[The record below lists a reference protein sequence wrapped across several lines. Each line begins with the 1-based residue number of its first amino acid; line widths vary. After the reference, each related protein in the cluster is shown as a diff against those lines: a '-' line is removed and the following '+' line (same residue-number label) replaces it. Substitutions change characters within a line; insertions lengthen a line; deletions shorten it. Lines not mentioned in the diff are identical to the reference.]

1 MTDYLRE
8 EHKHVSNSNGKHKLA
23 CELCLFVTIAKMIS
37 FPGGYGEFDALEFE
51 VRTANDWNHGQNILD

>member
-51 VRTANDWNHGQNILD
+51 VRTANN